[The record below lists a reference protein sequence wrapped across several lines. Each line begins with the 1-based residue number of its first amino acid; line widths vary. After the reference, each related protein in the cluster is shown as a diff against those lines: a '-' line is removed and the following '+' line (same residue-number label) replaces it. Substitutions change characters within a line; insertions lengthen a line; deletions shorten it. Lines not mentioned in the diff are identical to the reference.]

1 MKSGRP
7 HMLGE
12 WLYRLNAQYRDEADS
27 SQVYTLT
34 PFGSNRLAFERQPL
48 GIDLPAIAER
58 MPAA

>member
-1 MKSGRP
+1 
-7 HMLGE
+7 MLGE